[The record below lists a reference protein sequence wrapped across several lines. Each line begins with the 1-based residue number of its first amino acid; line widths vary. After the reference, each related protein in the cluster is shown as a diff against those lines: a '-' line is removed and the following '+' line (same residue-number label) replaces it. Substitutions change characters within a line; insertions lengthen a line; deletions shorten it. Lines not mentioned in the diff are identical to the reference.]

1 MVLSPT
7 NIEDKRILRGL
18 ALMDIIFFCLRGSVA
33 IKVNN
38 YVDHYFH
45 TKKGLR
51 QDNPLS
57 PIIFNIVVDMLA
69 ILIEQAKDG

>member
-1 MVLSPT
+1 
-7 NIEDKRILRGL
+7 
-18 ALMDIIFFCLRGSVA
+18 VA